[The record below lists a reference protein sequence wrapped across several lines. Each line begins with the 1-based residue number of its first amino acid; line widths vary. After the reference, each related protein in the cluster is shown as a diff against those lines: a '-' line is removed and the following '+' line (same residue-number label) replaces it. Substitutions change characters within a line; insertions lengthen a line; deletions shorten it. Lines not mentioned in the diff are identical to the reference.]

1 MNKPLRSLHI
11 LTFTAGILVA
21 FPGASL
27 AQVKV
32 LMSGGFSAAY
42 QELLPEFQNTTG
54 ITVTTAHGASQGDG
68 PNTIGAQLR
77 RGVPADMV
85 ILSRGG
91 LAELIAEGRIASGS
105 DVDLA
110 QVPLGVCVRVGAP
123 RPNIATVDA
132 FKEALLRAKSV
143 GTQSSS
149 TIYMTTKLFPQ
160 LGIAGAMAGKLSDG
174 GPADVASG
182 KLELVVS
189 PVSEI
194 LPIPGVDFVG
204 TLPAEIQFVQVF
216 AAALLKEAKEPQA
229 SKRLIAF
236 LASEKATATI
246 EKLGMKR
253 PQVPSAVAYGRTA
266 GGPESPR
273 LPLHRGL

>member
-1 MNKPLRSLHI
+1 MCLPS
-11 LTFTAGILVA
+11 
-21 FPGASL
+21 ASP
-27 AQVKV
+27 AKVKV

-54 ITVTTAHGASQGDG
+54 IAVTTGRGASQGDG

-77 RGVPADMV
+77 RGVSADMV

-91 LAELIAEGRIASGS
+91 LAELIAEGRIVIGS

-110 QVPLGVCVRVGAP
+110 RAPLGIGVRAGAP
-123 RPNIATVDA
+123 RPNIGTVDA
-132 FKEALLRAKSV
+132 FKQALLSAKSV

-149 TIYMTTKLFPQ
+149 TIYLTTKLFPQ
-160 LGIAGAMAGKLSDG
+160 LGIARAMAGKLSDG

-182 KLELVVS
+182 KLEMVVS

-194 LPIPGVDFVG
+194 LPVPGVDFVG
-204 TLPAEIQFVQVF
+204 TIPAEIQFVQVF
-216 AAALLKEAKEPQA
+216 AAAVLKDAKEPEP

-236 LASEKATATI
+236 LASEKATAVI
-246 EKLGMKR
+246 EKMGMKR
-253 PQVPSAVAYGRTA
+253 PEVSPAPSPA
-266 GGPESPR
+266 PER
-273 LPLHRGL
+273 LKSINSFITTQMARQKNPT